1 MQVNGS
7 TGYRM
12 CVRCVMDTSDPEI
25 TFDQQGVCSHCARAA
40 WLQERLAAE
49 GPPDQI
55 LAQRVAQIRSTG
67 AKQEYDCL
75 IGVSGGVDSTY
86 TAWLV
91 KSLGLRP
98 LAVHFDGGWNSEAA
112 VSNIE
117 HLLKRLEIDLQTY
130 VVDWEEMRDLQ
141 VAFFKASVA
150 NADIPQDHAFLA
162 VLWRTAAQRGI
173 RWIISGHNFAT
184 ESILPRAWGYNAR
197 DLRHLRA
204 IHRRF
209 GSRRLRSYPTLSAVY
224 DVAYCRVMLG
234 IRTFPILDYVPYV
247 KRDAMAFIERELGW
261 RHYGGKHHESIFTRF
276 FQAYYLPRKFGFDK
290 RRAHLSSLIVSG
302 QATRAEALQELE
314 QEAVEPDR
322 LREDLAFVL
331 KKLRLTEAEWE
342 AIMRAPVRTH
352 RDFPS
357 NAWLFDLYR
366 RRLMARAGTPP
377 GDR

>member
-1 MQVNGS
+1 
-7 TGYRM
+7 
-12 CVRCVMDTSDPEI
+12 MDTSDPDI
-25 TFDQQGVCSHCARAA
+25 SFDRNGVCSHCARAA
-40 WLQERLAAE
+40 WVQARLAAE
-49 GPPDQI
+49 GPSEEV
-55 LAQRVAQIRSTG
+55 LARRVAQIRADG

-98 LAVHFDGGWNSEAA
+98 LAVHFDGGWNSELA

-117 HLLKRLEIDLQTY
+117 QLLKRLDIDLQTY

-141 VAFFKASVA
+141 VAFFRASVA

-184 ESILPRAWGYNAR
+184 ESILPSAWGYNAR

-209 GSRRLRSYPTLSAVY
+209 GSGRLRSYPMLSAFY
-224 DVAYCRVMLG
+224 DVAYCRAIQG
-234 IRTFPILDYVPYV
+234 IRTFPILDYVRYI

-261 RHYGGKHHESIFTRF
+261 RNYGGKHHESIFTRF

-302 QATRAEALQELE
+302 QATREEALRELE
-314 QEAVEPDR
+314 QEAYAPDK
-322 LREDLAFVL
+322 LREDLSFVL
-331 KKLRLTEAEWE
+331 KKLRLTRAEWD
-342 AIMRAPVRTH
+342 AVMAAPVRTY

-366 RRLMARAGTPP
+366 KRVMARVGRPAG
-377 GDR
+377 GE